1 MRSAVPFSSWRGM
14 CDTHVHVIGPHAQF
28 ALDSAR
34 RYTPSEAPRA
44 LLEGHLQTVGANR
57 VVIVQPSFYG
67 TDNRCTLHAVA
78 QLNAGGAGSA
88 VQARAVAVV
97 AADITDAELAQLH
110 GAGVRGLR
118 LNVHSGGHGVAAQN
132 TPRHISE
139 LAARIAPF
147 GWHVQVFAAAEQ
159 LAELA
164 PTFARLPVPVV
175 LDHFGL
181 LHASE
186 LNGAVGRAQVDLVG
200 SGRAYVKL
208 SAPHRA
214 SVLGGDYPDLAAVAQ
229 AFARANPERLLWG
242 SDWPHTHADL
252 TKSASEIS
260 PCRSMDAA
268 HHLAL
273 LRGWV
278 DDDRV
283 MRQTLIDNPAQ
294 LYGF

>member
-1 MRSAVPFSSWRGM
+1 M

-28 ALDSAR
+28 ALDPAR
-34 RYTPSEAPRA
+34 RYTPSEAPRTA
-44 LLEGHLQTVGANR
+44 LEAHLQAVGANR

-67 TDNRCTLHAVA
+67 ADNRCTLHAVA
-78 QLNAGGAGSA
+78 QLNAGGAGAA

-97 AADITDAELAQLH
+97 AADITEAELAQLH

-118 LNVHSGGHGVAAQN
+118 LNLPSGGHGVAAHDA
-132 TPRHISE
+132 PRHLSE

-147 GWHVQVFAAAEQ
+147 GWHVQVFGAAPQ
-159 LAELA
+159 LAALA

-181 LHASE
+181 LHAGE
-186 LNGAVGRAQVDLVG
+186 LTGAVGRALVDLVG
-200 SGRAYVKL
+200 NGRVYVKL

-214 SVLGGDYPDLAAVAQ
+214 SVLGGDYPDLATVAQ

-242 SDWPHTHADL
+242 SDWPHTHADP
-252 TKSASEIS
+252 TKSAVDIS
-260 PCRSMDAA
+260 VCRQIDAA

-273 LRGWV
+273 MRGWV
-278 DDDRV
+278 DGDNV
-283 MRQTLIDNPAQ
+283 MRQALIDNPAR